1 MIDFLLS
8 HINNDVSYLYSLI
21 LQLILAIGSLAT
33 FVVFIKKFDVVPVFK
48 YFIAYFWLMAGLFW
62 INNLTQTMLQLNQVA
77 EAKYLS
83 YAGIFF
89 FIVQSV
95 IVGTY
100 CLSAI
105 FQYFRFSPIFFFIS
119 LIYHTVGLFLLFI
132 QKDIFMLVSDEWISQ
147 FTIAGKFQP
156 LVLLLLGGP
165 FLLFLITMLIQ
176 NIYYWISQK
185 YHPLH
190 RLNLHIVFT
199 LVIYLGFFT
208 LFYYDFINGW
218 YKVLFLL
225 AMILAPLFAYLLL
238 IKNPAYQ
245 EDIINPADD
254 SNKLKVNLLL
264 KMLGGEVISIAIPL
278 TIANLLIYIYYS
290 NFSLQ
295 LNGEAPMI
303 SHTIFQHAII
313 INLMILVLS
322 VTFHSIM
329 AKIMI
334 YRIQDLIK
342 GTQEVQREN
351 FNYYIEAKGYDEL
364 SVLTRSFNK
373 MVETLKNYKQELK
386 NYSTILESEIEKQT
400 LELRKKRHEAEIL
413 AEQNMTLYKQL
424 QKQTN
429 TIIDNI
435 TDSLIAVDD
444 QNRIMTINKT
454 FSEKF
459 EIKDDYSGKDLTELE
474 FIKQYEIDKIIQM
487 FHDQKLKKYNFRL
500 NLTKPY
506 YGTMQ
511 CYLSVIDLDKEKR
524 GALLL
529 MQDTTPPWGT
539 VLNAATYE
547 PLNLAI
553 VRLFDY
559 DSNKLV
565 ETAVTDENGR
575 FGFFVK
581 PGRYYLTTDK
591 ENFHFPSKNRS
602 GYHGEIIEVRTK
614 EEGIIKVNILLDPL
628 ENVRLGIQT
637 DAPAPTETPVNQ
649 LPATP
654 VATTPVM
661 PIPTATPTPE
671 PPIAPTAT
679 EKTLNK
685 PAASSLMGN
694 IPDVPV
700 GPNVQQES
708 DNLMDN
714 ANLVGLGQNAP
725 KAPIK
730 AKEPIVINSDLITP
744 IPPTTETPG
753 AIAAKNNPAVTPI
766 TNTPVVSPVTAPT
779 IPPSVTAAPVT
790 PSAPVVPTVSTPAVP
805 PSTPTTPII
814 PTSAASA
821 APSTALSD
829 RARAA
834 KEAKKAELGNK
845 NIEEKPGAMLEKIE
859 EMIEEEKK
867 IKGVDD
873 DINGAVTNVI

>member
-1 MIDFLLS
+1 MIDFLLQ
-8 HINNDVSYLYSLI
+8 HINNDANYLYELI
-21 LQLILAIGSLAT
+21 LQLILAIGSFLVFLT
-33 FVVFIKKFDVVPVFK
+33 FLKKFDVVPVFK
-48 YFIAYFWLMAGLFW
+48 YLIAYFWLMVSLFW
-62 INNLTQTMLQLNQVA
+62 LNNFAQTMLQLNQFGNA
-77 EAKYLS
+77 AYMS
-83 YAGIFF
+83 YISV
-89 FIVQSV
+89 FILMIQCI

-105 FQYFRFSPIFFFIS
+105 FQYFKFSPIFFFIS
-119 LIYHTVGLFLLFI
+119 LIYHTVGLFVLFV
-132 QKDIFMLVSDEWISQ
+132 QKDIFVLVRDEWVSQ
-147 FTIAGKFQP
+147 YTLSAKFQP
-156 LVLLLLGGP
+156 IVLLLLGGP
-165 FLLFLITMLIQ
+165 FLIFLLTLLIQ
-176 NIYYWISQK
+176 NIYYWLSKK

-190 RLNLHIVFT
+190 RLNLHITFT
-199 LVIYLGFFT
+199 IFIYLSFFT
-208 LFYYDFINGW
+208 LYYYNFIDGW
-218 YKVLFLL
+218 YKILFLL
-225 AMILAPLFAYLLL
+225 ITILAPLFAYLLL

-254 SNKLKVNLLL
+254 SNELKINLLL
-264 KMLGGEVISIAIPL
+264 KMLGGEIISIAIPL
-278 TIANLLIYIYYS
+278 AIANFLIYLYYTA
-290 NFSLQ
+290 FSIK
-295 LNGEAPMI
+295 LNGSSPLIPQEI
-303 SHTIFQHAII
+303 WQHAII
-313 INLMILVLS
+313 INLMILIFS
-322 VTFHSIM
+322 VAFHSIM
-329 AKIMI
+329 TKIMI

-351 FNYYIEAKGYDEL
+351 FNYYIEPKGYDEL

-373 MVETLKNYKQELK
+373 MVETLKNYKTELK

-454 FSEKF
+454 FAEKF
-459 EIKDDYSGKDLTELE
+459 EIKEDYSGKNLTELE

-487 FHDQKLKKYNFRL
+487 FHDQKLKKYNFHL

-559 DSNKLV
+559 DNNKLV

-591 ENFHFPSKNRS
+591 ENFHFPSRNRS

-628 ENVRLGIQT
+628 ENVRLGIQSDT
-637 DAPAPTETPVNQ
+637 PAPTENSTPI
-649 LPATP
+649 
-654 VATTPVM
+654 M
-661 PIPTATPTPE
+661 PIPTVAPISTVPTTTP
-671 PPIAPTAT
+671 PP
-679 EKTLNK
+679 
-685 PAASSLMGN
+685 SLMNG
-694 IPDVPV
+694 IPDVPS
-700 GPNVQQES
+700 GHNIQQEPS
-708 DNLMDN
+708 NLVDN
-714 ANLVGLGQNAP
+714 ANLVGLGQNTA
-725 KAPIK
+725 
-730 AKEPIVINSDLITP
+730 
-744 IPPTTETPG
+744 TTT
-753 AIAAKNNPAVTPI
+753 
-766 TNTPVVSPVTAPT
+766 
-779 IPPSVTAAPVT
+779 T
-790 PSAPVVPTVSTPAVP
+790 PSAPVTPPPAQTIPQNITSTMPTNIPVSPSTPAPTP
-805 PSTPTTPII
+805 PPAIFTNTGTTAI
-814 PTSAASA
+814 
-821 APSTALSD
+821 SD

-859 EMIEEEKK
+859 EMIVEEKK
-867 IKGVDD
+867 IKGNNDD
-873 DINGAVTNVI
+873 NTGDITSVI